1 MIHNFSGKVITE
13 KAVRQLMEA
22 HGKASK
28 EYLITGIY
36 KVPVLTIMSM
46 RSGRPDGPI
55 KVRITQSGC
64 VYPHTPL

>member
-13 KAVRQLMEA
+13 KAVRELQAA
-22 HGKASK
+22 HGKAYR
-28 EYLITGIY
+28 EFTVTGIY
-36 KVPVLTIMSM
+36 KVPVLSIMSM
-46 RSGRPDGPI
+46 KTGRPDGLI